1 MSQVESNARAPVS
14 EAQAPSP
21 AVRIELRGKVLWA
34 HLQRPEV
41 LNAINED
48 IVAGLNEAVDR
59 ASQKDVRALV
69 IRGTGRAFCAGA
81 DLVQVPG
88 ATPDIE
94 RMEQIVGRVAA
105 VVERIAALPK
115 PVIAG
120 VNGVTAAGG
129 LELVLACDMVIA
141 AAGARFADAHSNYG
155 LLPGAGGSARLPRA
169 VGPALAKRLM
179 FTGEFMPAEELV
191 ACGFVTKV
199 VAPDQLDT
207 ALEELSASLAARS
220 PRVLAAMKQLADA
233 ATQTTLPQALKAEAK
248 ALGVY
253 LRTPDVLVG
262 LAAFRDGQR
271 PVFED

>member
-1 MSQVESNARAPVS
+1 MSSADVHAPP
-14 EAQAPSP
+14 AGQAGTP
-21 AVRIELRGKVLWA
+21 AIRTELRSKVLWV

-48 IVAGLNEAVDR
+48 IIAGLNAAVDR
-59 ASQKDVRALV
+59 ASERDVRVMV

-88 ATPDIE
+88 ATPDIA
-94 RMEQIVGRVAA
+94 RMEQVVARVLA
-105 VVERIAALPK
+105 VVERIASLPK

-120 VNGVTAAGG
+120 VNGIAAAGG
-129 LELVLACDMVIA
+129 LELALACDMVVA

-169 VGPALAKRLM
+169 VGPALAKRMML
-179 FTGEFMPAEELV
+179 TGEFIPAEELM
-191 ACGFVTKV
+191 ACGFVSE
-199 VAPDQLDT
+199 VAPP
-207 ALEELSASLAARS
+207 EELDARLEAVSASLAARS
-220 PRVLAAMKQLADA
+220 PRVLAAMKQLVDRANE
-233 ATQTTLPQALKAEAK
+233 TTLAEALEAEAR
-248 ALGVY
+248 ALGIY

-262 LAAFRDGQR
+262 LAAFRDGER